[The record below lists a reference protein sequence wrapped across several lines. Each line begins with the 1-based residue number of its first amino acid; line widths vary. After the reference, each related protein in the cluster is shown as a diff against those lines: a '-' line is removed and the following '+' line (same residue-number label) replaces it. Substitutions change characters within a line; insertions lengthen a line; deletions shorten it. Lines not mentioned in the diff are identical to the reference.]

1 MAFLLFYIPE
11 WTPQNCHH
19 GRWIRRSLCHYN
31 DPPASTGRSRHTHS
45 PPSSALQSDSPAGN
59 PLQPLINMFSPFRA
73 LEELFNCRPLWAG
86 LIPKENILRESLSGK
101 YITINTENGE
111 SG

>member
-1 MAFLLFYIPE
+1 
-11 WTPQNCHH
+11 
-19 GRWIRRSLCHYN
+19 
-31 DPPASTGRSRHTHS
+31 
-45 PPSSALQSDSPAGN
+45 
-59 PLQPLINMFSPFRA
+59 MFSPFRA

>member
-1 MAFLLFYIPE
+1 MDTSKLTSWSVDSKESLPSQRSFCIDQKISAHSL
-11 WTPQNCHH
+11 TP
-19 GRWIRRSLCHYN
+19 IL
-31 DPPASTGRSRHTHS
+31 
-45 PPSSALQSDSPAGN
+45 ALQSDSPSGS

-73 LEELFNCRPLWAG
+73 LEELFNCRPLWVG
-86 LIPKENILRESLSGK
+86 LIPQENILRESLSGK